1 MTLIDKDAHT
11 LQRYP
16 FISEDAKKIKRPLKL
31 SHLYLPIVRFL
42 NEKIFS
48 NK

>member
-16 FISEDAKKIKRPLKL
+16 FISEEAKKIKRPLKL
-31 SHLYLPIVRFL
+31 SHLYLLIINFL
-42 NEKIFS
+42 NEKNFF
-48 NK
+48 K